1 MHLLIHFL
9 AIGGHNMKT
18 QTKQGNRIPIE
29 VMRNQVRKY
38 GDGGV
43 VTETPEERSMRINSS
58 FDDLSNRLTRE
69 MGQENE
75 TPEERT
81 RRVNEGFPKLV
92 QRLNGSSLPSD
103 NETPVEKPD
112 WEASVQKVLTD
123 AIVGAEKESEVAQR
137 VVSASMLE
145 AAHLKTEAA
154 NRAVVEAQLLADQA
168 NEKLAQLK
176 QAKAE
181 RFNAAHLKTESA
193 NKAVTDAQLLANQ
206 ANEKFAQL
214 KQAKADKTVN
224 SNKTDVEMYNSNGS
238 DINEFA
244 GDPAAEA
251 VHNKFLA
258 GQAEDERL
266 SAIRQAED
274 AKMMEGLNAKSE
286 ASMQKAAA
294 YAESLRGGNP
304 AQPQREAIPAL
315 GQQAAPVQPTMP
327 PNSEMTPPQPMP
339 AAQPQEVVAPA
350 LGQQAAAQS
359 AAQPSSGAP
368 ARAPTPQPAPMT
380 GMQSIMKN
388 YTDKR
393 NALNAQQQK
402 ILDDLQLR
410 IDQPS
415 NSWFALAKG
424 FGAPTQ
430 TGSFHEAFGKAI
442 GSYSDNQ
449 AKTTEQLQALA
460 KMRMELAQAQMKQTG
475 TDASMSL
482 MDEYSRPQG
491 GQVGE
496 VGGGLGGGNRL
507 PFTSN
512 QLVRFMQLDPK
523 LGEDM
528 VKVVNAETGQRT
540 ADAPYHNQKPEYYP
554 TSRGMTLMLPI
565 HYEKYVG
572 MTGSG
577 DVAGAEKYLESVTPK
592 LATGASMPTVS
603 GQDAAMLSGL
613 TPQQRIAYLEQ
624 HATNQ
629 ARDQDR
635 QIQLG
640 IAQQNAET
648 ARLDREERV
657 RRSQEMMSPQ
667 EKLDYQEIV
676 IPAIKAADEA
686 QKFLA
691 QLDQL
696 ERISNKAPSGAI
708 ESGLAATAGSL
719 IANEANTARREL
731 KTQADSMISSVP
743 RTPGAVSDF
752 ETRKMESSLGN
763 LSDVNLSRKQRSDIF
778 IELRQESRRQ
788 IERSKRK
795 VDYFEA
801 HRKLPPIDDKS
812 SSSSPQEKAD
822 IGGKGKTV
830 TKKFNVIEG
839 PNKGKVLYQYSDG
852 TKEYK

>member
-1 MHLLIHFL
+1 M
-9 AIGGHNMKT
+9 NM
-18 QTKQGNRIPIE
+18 PIE

-38 GDGGV
+38 ADGGV

-193 NKAVTDAQLLANQ
+193 NKAVTDAQLLADQ

-238 DINEFA
+238 DINEFE

-274 AKMMEGLNAKSE
+274 AKMIEGLNAKSE
-286 ASMQKAAA
+286 ASMQKAAE

-449 AKTTEQLQALA
+449 TKTTEQLQALA

-491 GQVGE
+491 GQAGE

-629 ARDQDR
+629 ARDQAS

-648 ARLDREERV
+648 AKLAREESV

-667 EKLDYQEIV
+667 EKLDYQHV
-676 IPAIKAADEA
+676 VLPAIEQATNAS
-686 QKFLA
+686 KFIG
-691 QLDQL
+691 QLNQL
-696 ERISNKAPSGAI
+696 RSISSRAPSGII
-708 ESGLAATAGSL
+708 ESGVASTAGKLTGSD
-719 IANEANTARREL
+719 ANTAQREL
-731 KTQADSMISSVP
+731 SALSAGMISMAP
-743 RTPGAVSDF
+743 RAPGAVSDF
-752 ETRKMESSLGN
+752 ETRKILDSLGK
-763 LSDVNLSRKQRSDIF
+763 LTDSTLTAKARATIIDE
-778 IELRQESRRQ
+778 IEKTSIRQL
-788 IERSKRK
+788 ERSRHV

-801 HRKLPPIDDKS
+801 HKKVPPIETVGKS
-812 SSSSPQEKAD
+812 PDSGS
-822 IGGKGKTV
+822 KTV
-830 TKKFNVIEG
+830 VKRFNVIEG
-839 PNKGKVLYQYSDG
+839 QNKGKVLYQYSDG
-852 TKEYK
+852 SKEYK